1 MCALIMELYKD
12 NLELLNI
19 SHFHLF
25 LKFDIDHLI
34 TKQNDL
40 QTIDISVN
48 FVTGGRYLRSFV
60 EYCCTYI
67 CYVEILFYNHTHR
80 KTK

>member
-25 LKFDIDHLI
+25 LKFDID
-34 TKQNDL
+34 QSQFN
-40 QTIDISVN
+40 
-48 FVTGGRYLRSFV
+48 Y
-60 EYCCTYI
+60 
-67 CYVEILFYNHTHR
+67 
-80 KTK
+80 KTE